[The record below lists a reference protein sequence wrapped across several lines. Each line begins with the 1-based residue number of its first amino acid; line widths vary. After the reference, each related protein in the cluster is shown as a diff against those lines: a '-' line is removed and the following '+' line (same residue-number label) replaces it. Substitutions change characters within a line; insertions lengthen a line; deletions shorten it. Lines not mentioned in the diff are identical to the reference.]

1 MDEARGSPTPLD
13 GLCLPVVRPELRD
26 DVCTH
31 PPRGPTLKALYGYVR
46 PHRWA
51 VVLGLLCAPV
61 LASLS
66 AVLLGVTLGVV
77 AVVGVGVAPVIPKI
91 GRPPSAGD
99 RSRRGGGAQGVAP
112 WRAQRSGT
120 DERNFVN
127 TASAPTTDETSL
139 SARETLK
146 ALYVYVRPHRR
157 AVALGLLCA
166 LVGAA
171 GGLLQPLATK
181 ALVDRLASGDTIAGI
196 LVALTVLVV
205 LGTAVEAFGAYVLE
219 RTAESVVLAARRT
232 LVGRLLRLRI
242 AEWERIPP
250 GDLMSRVTSDTTL
263 LRSVSTQAVVSAAT
277 GAVAF
282 VAAVVVMAF
291 LDVVLL
297 GVTLGVVVLVG
308 GAVML
313 VMPRIARATE
323 RAQDAVGEISV
334 VLERA
339 LGAFRTVKASGA
351 EERETARVEA
361 AARRAWRHG
370 VQSAKWEA
378 VAGSADELAVQLA
391 FLAVLGVGGARVA
404 SGEIPV
410 STLIA
415 FLLYLFYLIEP
426 VSRLVDAASQYQ
438 EGAAAISRI
447 AQVERLAVEP
457 VEPVEPTAGPKDAL
471 PRQGAAVPGPA
482 SVRFEDVSF
491 RYRPGRPYVQRQ
503 VSFEVPG
510 AGMTAFVGPS
520 GAGKSTVFALVERFY
535 EADGGRVLVDGKD
548 VRDWSLSELRSA
560 IGYVEQD
567 APVLAGTLRENLV
580 FAAPG
585 ATDDDIR
592 DVVARTRLDTL
603 AERLPHG
610 LDTPVGHRGSKLS
623 GGERQRIAIART
635 LLRRPRLLLLDEAT
649 SQLDA
654 VNELALRDVIV
665 EVALETTVLVVAH
678 RLSTVTGADRIV
690 VMDAG
695 RVRAVGTHEQLVGE
709 DRLYA
714 RLAATQLLAPAR

>member
-1 MDEARGSPTPLD
+1 MNTASAPTTDEPHETSLSARETA
-13 GLCLPVVRPELRD
+13 R
-26 DVCTH
+26 
-31 PPRGPTLKALYGYVR
+31 ALYAYVR

-51 VVLGLLCAPV
+51 VV
-61 LASLS
+61 
-66 AVLLGVTLGVV
+66 
-77 AVVGVGVAPVIPKI
+77 
-91 GRPPSAGD
+91 
-99 RSRRGGGAQGVAP
+99 
-112 WRAQRSGT
+112 
-120 DERNFVN
+120 
-127 TASAPTTDETSL
+127 
-139 SARETLK
+139 
-146 ALYVYVRPHRR
+146 
-157 AVALGLLCA
+157 LGLLCA

-181 ALVDRLASGDTIAGI
+181 VLVDRLASGETIAGI
-196 LVALTVLVV
+196 LIALTVLVV
-205 LGTAVEAFGAYVLE
+205 AGTAVEAFGAYVLE

-232 LVGRLLRLRI
+232 LLGRLLRLRV
-242 AEWERIPP
+242 AEFERIPP

-263 LRSVSTQAVVSAAT
+263 LRAVSTQAVVSAAT

-282 VAAVVVMAF
+282 VAAIVMMAF

-297 GVTLGVVVLVG
+297 GVTLGVIVLVG
-308 GAVML
+308 GAVAL

-323 RAQDAVGEISV
+323 RAQEAVGEVSV
-334 VLERA
+334 GLERA

-370 VQSAKWEA
+370 VKSAKWEA
-378 VAGSADELAVQLA
+378 VAGSGDELAVQLA
-391 FLAVLGVGGARVA
+391 FLAVLAVGGARVA

-426 VSRLVDAASQYQ
+426 VSTLIEAGSSYQ
-438 EGAAAISRI
+438 EGAAALSRI
-447 AQVERLAVEP
+447 AQVERLATEP
-457 VEPVEPTAGPKDAL
+457 ADRRTGAL

-491 RYRPGRPYVQRQ
+491 RYRPGRPYVHQQ

-510 AGMTAFVGPS
+510 TGMTAFVGPS
-520 GAGKSTVFALVERFY
+520 GAGKSTVFALIERFH
-535 EADGGRVLVDGKD
+535 ETTGGRILVDGKD

-567 APVLAGTLRENLV
+567 AAVLAGTLRENLV

-592 DVVARTRLDTL
+592 DVLARTKLDTL
-603 AERLPHG
+603 VERLPHG

-623 GGERQRIAIART
+623 GGERQRVAIARA

-654 VNELALRDVIV
+654 VNELALRDVV
-665 EVALETTVLVVAH
+665 AEVARETTVLVVAH

-690 VMDAG
+690 VMDSG
-695 RVRAVGTHEQLVGE
+695 HVRAVGTHEELVAR

-714 RLAATQLLAPAR
+714 RLAATQFLTPA

>member
-1 MDEARGSPTPLD
+1 MYTTSAPATDEA
-13 GLCLPVVRPELRD
+13 
-26 DVCTH
+26 
-31 PPRGPTLKALYGYVR
+31 
-46 PHRWA
+46 
-51 VVLGLLCAPV
+51 
-61 LASLS
+61 
-66 AVLLGVTLGVV
+66 
-77 AVVGVGVAPVIPKI
+77 
-91 GRPPSAGD
+91 
-99 RSRRGGGAQGVAP
+99 
-112 WRAQRSGT
+112 
-120 DERNFVN
+120 
-127 TASAPTTDETSL
+127 SL

-146 ALYVYVRPHRR
+146 ALRAHVRPHRGT
-157 AVALGLLCA
+157 VALGLLCA
-166 LVGAA
+166 LVGTA

-181 ALVDRLASGDTIAGI
+181 TLVDRLATGDTIAGI
-196 LVALTVLVV
+196 LIGLTALVV
-205 LGTAVEAFGAYVLE
+205 LGTAVEAFGACVLE
-219 RTAESVVLAARRT
+219 RTAESVVLAARRS

-242 AEWERIPP
+242 QEWERIPP

-263 LRSVSTQAVVSAAT
+263 LRAVSTQAVVSAAT

-282 VAAVVVMAF
+282 VAAIVMMAF

-308 GAVML
+308 GAAAS

-323 RAQDAVGEISV
+323 RSQEAVGEISIA
-334 VLERA
+334 LERVF
-339 LGAFRTVKASGA
+339 GAFRTVKASGA

-370 VQSAKWEA
+370 VKSAKWEA

-391 FLAVLGVGGARVA
+391 FLAVLAVGGARVA

-426 VSRLVDAASQYQ
+426 VAKLVDAVSHYQ

-447 AQVERLAVEP
+447 AQVERLSTESIARRKGILPGRGTAVS
-457 VEPVEPTAGPKDAL
+457 
-471 PRQGAAVPGPA
+471 GPA
-482 SVRFEDVSF
+482 SVRFDDVSF
-491 RYRPGRPYVQRQ
+491 RYRAGLPYIHQQ
-503 VSFEVPG
+503 VSFEVPDT
-510 AGMTAFVGPS
+510 GMTAFVGPS
-520 GAGKSTVFALVERFY
+520 GAGKSTVFALIERFY
-535 EADGGRVLVDGKD
+535 EATGGRVLVDGKD
-548 VRDWSLSELRSA
+548 VRDWPLAELRSA

-592 DVVARTRLDTL
+592 DVLARTKLDTL
-603 AERLPHG
+603 VDRLPHG

-623 GGERQRIAIART
+623 GGERQRVAIARA

-654 VNELALRDVIV
+654 VNELALRDVIA
-665 EVALETTVLVVAH
+665 EVSRETTVLVVAH
-678 RLSTVTGADRIV
+678 RLSTVTRADRIV
-690 VMDAG
+690 VMEAG
-695 RVRAVGTHEQLVGE
+695 RVRAAGTHEELVAR

-714 RLAATQLLAPAR
+714 QLAATQLLAPAR

>member
-1 MDEARGSPTPLD
+1 MNTASAPAPDETSLTAGQTA
-13 GLCLPVVRPELRD
+13 
-26 DVCTH
+26 
-31 PPRGPTLKALYGYVR
+31 KALYAYVR
-46 PHRWA
+46 PHRW
-51 VVLGLLCAPV
+51 
-61 LASLS
+61 
-66 AVLLGVTLGVV
+66 
-77 AVVGVGVAPVIPKI
+77 
-91 GRPPSAGD
+91 
-99 RSRRGGGAQGVAP
+99 
-112 WRAQRSGT
+112 
-120 DERNFVN
+120 
-127 TASAPTTDETSL
+127 
-139 SARETLK
+139 
-146 ALYVYVRPHRR
+146 

-181 ALVDRLASGDTIAGI
+181 TLVDRLASGDTIAGI
-196 LVALTVLVV
+196 LIALTALVL

-263 LRSVSTQAVVSAAT
+263 LRAVSTQAVVSAAT
-277 GAVAF
+277 GAVTF

-308 GAVML
+308 GAAAL
-313 VMPRIARATE
+313 VMPQIARATE
-323 RAQDAVGEISV
+323 RAQEAVGEISV
-334 VLERA
+334 ALERS

-370 VQSAKWEA
+370 VKSAKWEA

-391 FLAVLGVGGARVA
+391 FLAVLAVGGARVA

-426 VSRLVDAASQYQ
+426 VSRLVDAVSSYQ
-438 EGAAAISRI
+438 EGAAAVSRI
-447 AQVERLAVEP
+447 AQAERLSTEP
-457 VEPVEPTAGPKDAL
+457 AERRTGAL
-471 PRQGAAVPGPA
+471 PGRLPAVPAPA

-491 RYRPGRPYVQRQ
+491 RYRPGLPYVHEQ

-520 GAGKSTVFALVERFY
+520 GAGKSTVFALIERFH
-535 EADGGRVLVDGKD
+535 EVTGGRVLVDGED
-548 VRDWSLSELRSA
+548 VRHWPLRRLRSA

-585 ATDDDIR
+585 VTDDEIR
-592 DVVARTRLDTL
+592 EVLARTKLDTL
-603 AERLPHG
+603 VDRLPHG

-623 GGERQRIAIART
+623 GGERQRVAIARA
-635 LLRRPRLLLLDEAT
+635 LLRKPRLLLLDEAT

-654 VNELALRDVIV
+654 VNEFALRDVIA
-665 EVALETTVLVVAH
+665 EVAREITVLVVAH

-695 RVRAVGTHEQLVGE
+695 RVRAVGTHAELVDQDG
-709 DRLYA
+709 LYA
-714 RLAATQLLAPAR
+714 RLAATQLLAPTR

>member
-1 MDEARGSPTPLD
+1 M
-13 GLCLPVVRPELRD
+13 
-26 DVCTH
+26 
-31 PPRGPTLKALYGYVR
+31 
-46 PHRWA
+46 
-51 VVLGLLCAPV
+51 
-61 LASLS
+61 
-66 AVLLGVTLGVV
+66 
-77 AVVGVGVAPVIPKI
+77 
-91 GRPPSAGD
+91 
-99 RSRRGGGAQGVAP
+99 
-112 WRAQRSGT
+112 
-120 DERNFVN
+120 N

-139 SARETLK
+139 SARQTVK
-146 ALYVYVRPHRR
+146 ALCVYVRPHRW

-171 GGLLQPLATK
+171 GGLMQPLATK
-181 ALVDRLASGDTIAGI
+181 TLVDRLAAGETIAGI
-196 LVALTVLVV
+196 LIALTAVVV

-219 RTAESVVLAARRT
+219 RTAESVVLAARRG

-263 LRSVSTQAVVSAAT
+263 LRAVSTQAVVAAAS

-282 VAAVVVMAF
+282 VAAIVMMAF

-308 GAVML
+308 GAVAL

-323 RAQDAVGEISV
+323 RSQEAVGEISIA
-334 VLERA
+334 LERVF
-339 LGAFRTVKASGA
+339 GAFRTVKASSA
-351 EERETARVEA
+351 EGRETARVEA

-370 VQSAKWEA
+370 VKSAKWEA

-391 FLAVLGVGGARVA
+391 FLAVLAVGGARVA

-426 VSRLVDAASQYQ
+426 VSQLVDAVSHYQ
-438 EGAAAISRI
+438 EGAAAVSRI
-447 AQVERLAVEP
+447 AAVERLSTEP
-457 VEPVEPTAGPKDAL
+457 PARQSGVL
-471 PRQGAAVPGPA
+471 PRQGAAVAGPA

-491 RYRPGRPYVQRQ
+491 RYRPGLPYIHQQ

-520 GAGKSTVFALVERFY
+520 GAGKSTVFALIERFY
-535 EADGGRVLVDGKD
+535 EAGGGRVLVDGKD
-548 VRDWSLSELRSA
+548 VQDWSLSELRSA

-580 FAAPG
+580 FAAPR
-585 ATDDDIR
+585 ATGDDIA
-592 DVVARTRLDTL
+592 DVLARTKLDTL
-603 AERLPHG
+603 VERLPHG
-610 LDTPVGHRGSKLS
+610 LDTPVGHRGSTLS
-623 GGERQRIAIART
+623 GGERQRIAIARA

-654 VNELALRDVIV
+654 VNEVALRDVTAG
-665 EVALETTVLVVAH
+665 VARETTVLVVAH
-678 RLSTVTGADRIV
+678 RLSTVTGADRII
-690 VMDAG
+690 VMDTG
-695 RVRAVGTHEQLVGE
+695 RVRAVGTHDELVAQ
-709 DRLYA
+709 DQLYA
-714 RLAATQLLAPAR
+714 RLAATQLLTPTR